1 MEEATLLAASFLVG
15 EEAGVADLRPSCLV
29 GEEVG
34 VEVASLLAL
43 EVVEVEEV
51 GRRLKD
57 QLLPFT
63 SHRVRIKPSFPQ
75 TLLIPRHSFAGHP
88 ARASYPP
95 IVRQSHPYGAHPA
108 PNFLCLDRPDRH
120 MDVWRTQVSQLH
132 RVA

>member
-15 EEAGVADLRPSCLV
+15 EVVGAADLRPSCLV
-29 GEEVG
+29 GEEEG

-43 EVVEVEEV
+43 GEVEEGEV
-51 GRRLKD
+51 DRRLRD

-75 TLLIPRHSFAGHP
+75 TLLIPQHSFAGHP

-95 IVRQSHPYGAHPA
+95 KVRQSHPYGAHPA
-108 PNFLCLDRPDRH
+108 PNFQCLDRPDRH
-120 MDVWRTQVSQLH
+120 MD
-132 RVA
+132 A